1 MKSNQLPIYCS
12 SSFKWKNNQGT
23 VNKSDLIVIDT
34 KHMVGEYDGVL
45 IESSKTGNIKYF
57 EPDKNAIIFTNLHDE
72 DGYDGEF
79 MIYKNDNIFISI
91 WNY

>member
-1 MKSNQLPIYCS
+1 MKTYRTAIFCS

-23 VNKSDLIVIDT
+23 CNKSDLITVDNRY
-34 KHMVGEYDGVL
+34 MVGEYDGVL
-45 IESSKTGNIKYF
+45 IESSKTGKLLYF
-57 EPDKNAIIFTNLHDE
+57 KPVHDE

-79 MIYKNDNIFISI
+79 MIYRCDQLFIQI

>member
-1 MKSNQLPIYCS
+1 MKIYSTAIFCS

-23 VNKSDLIVIDT
+23 CNKSDLITVGNRY
-34 KHMVGEYDGVL
+34 MAGEYDGIF

-57 EPDKNAIIFTNLHDE
+57 KAVHDE

-79 MIYKNDNIFISI
+79 MIYRCDQLFIQI

>member
-12 SSFKWKNNQGT
+12 SGFKWKNNQGT
-23 VNKSDLIVIDT
+23 INKSDLIVIDT

-57 EPDKNAIIFTNLHDE
+57 TPVHDE

-79 MIYKNDNIFISI
+79 MIYKNEDIFISI

>member
-1 MKSNQLPIYCS
+1 MI
-12 SSFKWKNNQGT
+12 T
-23 VNKSDLIVIDT
+23 VGNRY
-34 KHMVGEYDGVL
+34 MAGEYDGIF

-57 EPDKNAIIFTNLHDE
+57 KAVHDE

-79 MIYKNDNIFISI
+79 MIYRCDQLFIQI

>member
-1 MKSNQLPIYCS
+1 MKTYSTAIFCS

-23 VNKSDLIVIDT
+23 CNKSDLITVGNRY
-34 KHMVGEYDGVL
+34 MAGEYDGIF

-57 EPDKNAIIFTNLHDE
+57 KAVHDE

-79 MIYKNDNIFISI
+79 MIYRCDQIFISI

>member
-1 MKSNQLPIYCS
+1 MTYMKSNQLPIYCS

-57 EPDKNAIIFTNLHDE
+57 EPVQDE

-79 MIYKNDNIFISI
+79 MIYKNDDIFITI

>member
-57 EPDKNAIIFTNLHDE
+57 APVHDQ

-79 MIYKNDNIFISI
+79 MIYKNDNIFIQI

>member
-1 MKSNQLPIYCS
+1 MTSMKSDQLPIYCS
-12 SSFKWKNNQGT
+12 SSFNWKNNQGT
-23 VNKSDLIVIDT
+23 CNKSDLITVDT
-34 KHMVGEYDGVL
+34 KHMVGKYDGVL

-57 EPDKNAIIFTNLHDE
+57 KPVHDE

-79 MIYKNDNIFISI
+79 MIYRCDQIFISI